1 MDAAAITSIARAVH
15 HELGRAPTRPGFAV
29 RPPSGPAPSAEASGY
44 ARPGAAGPHGTP
56 LTPAVGAGPLGA
68 GPVVSAGHGLA
79 VSGFNDQL
87 SGLYRIVRLYWPLLY
102 FLAFPAYSG
111 QTGHRPGR
119 PAGGGGRVAERG
131 RASTVE
137 RLT

>member
-1 MDAAAITSIARAVH
+1 M
-15 HELGRAPTRPGFAV
+15 
-29 RPPSGPAPSAEASGY
+29 
-44 ARPGAAGPHGTP
+44 
-56 LTPAVGAGPLGA
+56 GAGPLGA
-68 GPVVSAGHGLA
+68 GPVVSGQQPANGLA
-79 VSGFNDQL
+79 VSGFHDQL

-111 QTGHRPGR
+111 QTGHWPGR